1 MSSSSPL
8 KVHTYGC
15 SPVVCA
21 RNLCS
26 YLIIFSLSTYGICV
40 KIYIPSKI
48 RRQTRDLHA
57 QIIWESEGSYLQCE
71 VILPV
76 LQLYIQAEIFRSTQ
90 LRLI

>member
-40 KIYIPSKI
+40 KTYIPSKI
-48 RRQTRDLHA
+48 RRD
-57 QIIWESEGSYLQCE
+57 S
-71 VILPV
+71 
-76 LQLYIQAEIFRSTQ
+76 RSS
-90 LRLI
+90 RANHMGV